1 MRIKPRISEMKPYK
15 TTVFLVSGCVL
26 NATLSGNM
34 DFLPDPGSVGHIVTS
49 SVSNSASALGQI
61 LTVPPNM
68 VTGEE
73 IPAVPPNLT
82 TFIVRS

>member
-1 MRIKPRISEMKPYK
+1 MSAYK
-15 TTVFLVSGCVL
+15 ATTSVVVGVCLL
-26 NATLSGNM
+26 NAHLASDIG
-34 DFLPDPGSVGHIVTS
+34 FLPDPASVGHIVTS

-73 IPAVPPNLT
+73 SPAVPPHLT